1 VERFQADR
9 AINATRI
16 VQADMGIY
24 RIDVDTDTTLIAV
37 NMIVRPPD
45 PTDPTVLAVVL
56 ALVLV
61 I

>member
-1 VERFQADR
+1 MERFQAHR
-9 AINATRI
+9 TISSAGII
-16 VQADMGIY
+16 QADMGIY
-24 RIDVDTDTTLIAV
+24 GIDVDTDTTLVAV

-45 PTDPTVLAVVL
+45 PTDSALLTVVL